1 MEASM
6 IPSTRSFAR
15 SLTIAAA
22 LVLAAGC
29 SSSGPKAPAA
39 TTKAA
44 APEAPKRYA
53 VLDGQVVN
61 VPEVRMGD
69 ESTIQAILREG
80 KKNNKVMDHLRH
92 LALDIGPRLTASS
105 ALEKANMWAA
115 EQFTNWGLAN
125 VENWQWG
132 SATVRFDRGPSSG
145 AIISVNSDGEARTE
159 REIEFTTLSFAAGTD
174 GPARGHVVRMPTT
187 LEELDAVEDKLAGA
201 WILHSRYQGGRE
213 GIRGVGGQMVAR
225 HELRLQSREA
235 LASGERAE
243 LPTTASYPDDA
254 ISGLWK
260 GTITGP
266 GIPNGS
272 TDMSLDVRLDENGT
286 PSGQVGLPTFGFLT
300 EIVEPSFVDGLLSFT
315 WNTPEGPRPM
325 KLAPAGEEINAKL
338 GEGDDIYTFVLAR
351 EDLPEF
357 DYDAYIMQE
366 VLAQNPAGFMS
377 SSRDERVW
385 TTAIKRGLALFGMD
399 IAEAGQDPEVSIR
412 DSDYRYINSE
422 LADGQDV
429 MVEFNLEHHITEGP
443 FPLYNTIAEIP
454 GSVWPDEVVIVS
466 AHLDS
471 WNGPGSQGVVDNGT
485 GSAVTIEAARILAA
499 VGAKPKRTIRFIL
512 WTGEEQG
519 LLGSNAYVAS
529 LSEEERAKISA
540 VFVDDGGTNY
550 EGGLVCPP
558 WMFEYLAAATAP
570 TNGQFYSETDHGRL
584 LADDDPSNDDRAGWM
599 DVNLRTVEALPQG
612 GGSDHASFNA
622 VGVPGF
628 YWDEIGRADYRYGW
642 HTQNDRIDLAIE
654 EYLVQSS
661 TNVAMTAYNL
671 ACAPT
676 LLPREPKMAQNGQ
689 TNEGSDE

>member
-1 MEASM
+1 MNAPM
-6 IPSTRSFAR
+6 IPLARPVARFLTLAAGVMLVAGCSTS
-15 SLTIAAA
+15 SPIAAA
-22 LVLAAGC
+22 P
-29 SSSGPKAPAA
+29 PKA
-39 TTKAA
+39 
-44 APEAPKRYA
+44 EAQKTKRYA

-61 VPEVRMGD
+61 VPAIQLGD
-69 ESTIQAILREG
+69 EAAIKAILREG

-92 LALDIGPRLTASS
+92 LALEIGPRLTASA
-105 ALEKANMWAA
+105 ALEQANMWSA
-115 EQFTNWGLAN
+115 EQFAGWGLAN
-125 VENWQWG
+125 VENRQWG
-132 SATVRFDRGPSSG
+132 SATVRFDRGPSTG
-145 AIISVNSDGEARTE
+145 AVVRISDDGSSRVE

-174 GPARGHVVRMPTT
+174 GPVRGHVVLMPTT
-187 LEELDAVEDKLAGA
+187 LEELEAVQDRLDGA

-225 HELRLQSREA
+225 HELRLQTRQAIE
-235 LASGERAE
+235 SGEAAE
-243 LPTTASYPDDA
+243 LPTAPAYPDDTL
-254 ISGLWK
+254 SGLWK

-266 GIPNGS
+266 AIP
-272 TDMSLDVRLDENGT
+272 TRTTEMTIDVRLGEDGT
-286 PSGQVGLPTFGFLT
+286 PSGQVGLPAFGFINDL
-300 EIVEPSFVDGLLSFT
+300 IEPSYADGIFAFT
-315 WNTPEGPRPM
+315 WNTPDGPRPIT
-325 KLAPAGEEINAKL
+325 LAPQGEAIEYEFEDED
-338 GEGDDIYTFVLAR
+338 GVYTIDLTR
-351 EDLPEF
+351 EVQPEF
-357 DYDAYIMQE
+357 DYDAYIMQQ

-385 TTAIKRGLALFGMD
+385 TTAIKRGMALFGMD
-399 IAEAGQDPEVSIR
+399 IADVGQDPEVSIR

-429 MVEFNLEHHITEGP
+429 TVEFDLDHRISEGP

-485 GSAVTIEAARILAA
+485 GSSVTLEAARILAA

-519 LLGSNAYVAS
+519 LLGSRAYVES
-529 LSEEERAKISA
+529 LSEDERAKISA

-570 TNGQFYSETDHGRL
+570 TNGQFFSETDKATM
-584 LADDDPSNDDRAGWM
+584 LADGDPSNDDRAGWM
-599 DVNLRTVEALPQG
+599 DVNLRTVEVMPQG

-622 VGVPGF
+622 IGIPGF

-661 TNVAMTAYNL
+661 TNVALTAYNL
-671 ACAPT
+671 ACAPS
-676 LLPREPKMAQNGQ
+676 LLPREPKIAENTQASSN
-689 TNEGSDE
+689 SDE

>member
-1 MEASM
+1 MEASI

-29 SSSGPKAPAA
+29 SSSGPKAPVAA
-39 TTKAA
+39 KQAA
-44 APEAPKRYA
+44 EPSSPQRYA
-53 VLDGQVVN
+53 VLDGQAVN
-61 VPEVRMGD
+61 VPDLRMGD
-69 ESTIQAILREG
+69 EATIQAILREG
-80 KKNNKVMDHLRH
+80 KKNNKVMDHLSH
-92 LALDIGPRLTASS
+92 LALEIGPRLTASS
-105 ALEKANMWAA
+105 ALEEANMWSA
-115 EQFTNWGLAN
+115 EQFTSWGLAN
-125 VENWQWG
+125 VENRQWG
-132 SATVRFDRGPSSG
+132 SATVRFDRGPSTG
-145 AIISVNSDGEARTE
+145 AVVSVNSEGEARTE

-174 GPARGHVVRMPTT
+174 GPTRGHVVRMPTT
-187 LEELDAVEDKLAGA
+187 LEELDAVMDKLDGA

-225 HELRLQSREA
+225 HELRLQSRQA
-235 LASGERAE
+235 LASGETPE
-243 LPTTASYPDDA
+243 LPSTPSYPNDT

-266 GIPNGS
+266 AIPTG
-272 TDMSLDVRLDENGT
+272 TTEMTIDVRLNESGT
-286 PSGQVGLPTFGFLT
+286 PTGQVGLPAFGFISDIL
-300 EIVEPSFVDGLLSFT
+300 EPSFADGTLEFI

-325 KLAPAGEEINAKL
+325 SLSPEGNDIKAEF
-338 GEGDDIYTFVLAR
+338 GEGDDVYTMELAR
-351 EDLPEF
+351 EEMPEF
-357 DYDAYIMQE
+357 DYDAYIMQK

-385 TTAIKRGLALFGMD
+385 TTAIKRGMALFGMD

-422 LADGQDV
+422 LADGQEV
-429 MVEFNLEHHITEGP
+429 IVEFDLDHQLTEGP

-454 GSVWPDEVVIVS
+454 GTVWPDEVVIVS

-471 WNGPGSQGVVDNGT
+471 WNGPGSLGVVDNGT
-485 GSAVTIEAARILAA
+485 GSAVTLEAARLLAA
-499 VGAKPKRTIRFIL
+499 VGANPKRTIRFIL

-519 LLGSNAYVAS
+519 LLGSRAYVES

-558 WMFEYLAAATAP
+558 WMFDYLASATAP
-570 TNGQFYSETDHGRL
+570 TNGQFFSEIDHARL
-584 LADDDPSNDDRAGWM
+584 LADNDPSNDERAGWM
-599 DVNLRTVEALPQG
+599 DVNLRTVDAMPQG

-622 VGVPGF
+622 VGIPGF

-642 HTQNDRIDLAIE
+642 HTQNDRMDLAIE

-689 TNEGSDE
+689 ANEGSGE